1 MGAVWIFFETTN
13 CLLLLKHCLT
23 SFVKFDSLFSQL
35 ANEDE
40 SVENGTAA
48 VRVKQRREALKLPP
62 IDSSVASQL
71 SVGRSTAKFPTKTS
85 EEVGWRSSQLHCN
98 LERYGRYTKL
108 KTSFLGQ
115 MKWPPEAIDQ
125 FLNYI
130 LYLWTIILLQIFCF
144 GTRFNP

>member
-1 MGAVWIFFETTN
+1 MGGVWIFFEPTVSCFQN
-13 CLLLLKHCLT
+13 SLT
-23 SFVKFDSLFSQL
+23 SFVKFDFLFSQL

-125 FLNYI
+125 FLNI
-130 LYLWTIILLQIFCF
+130 LYLWTMILLQIFCF
-144 GTRFNP
+144 GTQFNP

>member
-1 MGAVWIFFETTN
+1 MGGVWIFFETTN
-13 CLLLLKHCLT
+13 CLLLSKHCLT

-125 FLNYI
+125 FLKYI